1 MLGQM
6 LQEIMVID
14 PIGAT
19 ELMTEYKNLL
29 LNVYGKK
36 TVDDF
41 ETFDDWLE
49 YRYVDCSST

>member
-6 LQEIMVID
+6 LKEIMVID
-14 PIGAT
+14 PVGAA

-36 TVDDF
+36 TVADF
-41 ETFDDWLE
+41 ETFDEWLE